1 MPKSLFFKNIKS
13 LIFQASPADY
23 RKGTVSQESSRRSF
37 IKSSIATTAALIP
50 ITQILGG
57 CKTGLQRQVSSSTLE
72 APVVILGGGI
82 AGLTA
87 AYRLTQASVPCS
99 IFEASARLGGR
110 MFTKTKFND
119 EGMTCELGGELVDSN
134 HQDLISLCK
143 ELEIEIDDFTAE
155 DAGLAAN
162 LYYLNQKYYTEKDLI
177 PLFKP
182 FAKRLKRDQKKI
194 QKTSYAKKMDS
205 QNLDDYLSGYRD
217 VQKWIV
223 ELIRIAY
230 IGECGVE
237 PADQSALSLLY
248 ALSPDTKEGFKI
260 YGDSDESKRI
270 RGGNASLIQ
279 KLEEFLKARG
289 VAINTQS
296 PVVKIEDSHSGLK
309 ITINKNGETQT
320 ILGKKVIC
328 TIPFSVLR
336 TIDGV
341 STLKINPLKKKCI
354 QELGYAT
361 CGKVMIGY
369 RSKIWRLGLAKGTTM
384 VPKSNGMVYTDLNVQ
399 NLWETSRTQV
409 GSSGILTSFTGGKLG
424 SLIGPASR
432 DRAIDNIEEIFP
444 GTKLDFDGHSAVMN
458 WTTMPYN
465 LGAFATPKPG
475 QVIEFSEINW
485 TPELS
490 GKLIFAGEHIADK
503 FQGFMNGACRS
514 GNRAAELVLQARNGA
529 HSELQGYL

>member
-1 MPKSLFFKNIKS
+1 MPKSLLFKNIKS
-13 LIFQASPADY
+13 LIFQASRVNKSVGPS
-23 RKGTVSQESSRRSF
+23 SQESSRRSF
-37 IKSSIATTAALIP
+37 IKSSVVATAALIP
-50 ITQILGG
+50 IAQILGG
-57 CKTGLQRQVSSSTLE
+57 CKTAPQSEASSNSE
-72 APVVILGGGI
+72 KAHIVILGGGI

-110 MFTKTKFND
+110 MFTKKKFND
-119 EGMTCELGGELVDSN
+119 EGMTCELGGELIDSN
-134 HQDLISLCK
+134 HEDLISLCK
-143 ELEIEIDDFTAE
+143 ELGVEIDDFAVG
-155 DAGLAAN
+155 DAGLASN
-162 LYYLNQKYYTEKDLI
+162 LYYLNQKYYTDKDLI

-182 FAKRLKRDQKKI
+182 FAKRLRRDQKKI
-194 QKTSYAKKMDS
+194 QKVSYAKKMDH
-205 QNLDDYLSGYRD
+205 QNLDVYLAGYRD

-223 ELIRIAY
+223 DLIRIAY
-230 IGECGVE
+230 VGECGVE
-237 PADQSALSLLY
+237 PGDQSALSLLY

-270 RGGNASLIQ
+270 RGGNASLVE
-279 KLEEFLKARG
+279 KLEELLKARG
-289 VAINTQS
+289 VVINMNA
-296 PVVKIEDSHSGLK
+296 PVIKIEESPLGLK
-309 ITINKNGETQT
+309 ITINKQGATQT

-336 TIDGV
+336 TIIGV
-341 STLKINPLKKKCI
+341 STLKIDPLKKKCI

-369 RSKIWRLGLAKGTTM
+369 RSKLWRNGLGKETTV

-409 GSSGILTSFTGGKLG
+409 GSSGILTSFTGGKVG
-424 SLIGPASR
+424 SSVGPASR
-432 DRAIDNIEEIFP
+432 DLAIANIEEIFP
-444 GTKLDFDGHSAVMN
+444 GTKMDFDGHSAVMN

-475 QVIEFSEINW
+475 QVIEFSEIIW

-490 GKLIFAGEHIADK
+490 GKLVFAGEHIADK

-514 GNRAAELVLQARNGA
+514 GNQAAKLVLI
-529 HSELQGYL
+529 